1 MTNSVVIFGSL
12 HVERMNTDPYFSLC
26 RKRKSKWLKY
36 IRIIH
41 NTINLIAEK
50 LEKRHKSIGIGDNF
64 LIEHEQL
71 S

>member
-1 MTNSVVIFGSL
+1 
-12 HVERMNTDPYFSLC
+12 MNTDPYFSLC